1 MTRQSDISS
10 SMQTPA
16 DAVDTMTG
24 VDTTDIDTRQTDSAQ
39 IEHEIQGHRLN
50 AAKSSRVY
58 DWILTG
64 GIIFVALG
72 LLLAPLGLQTYGLVV
87 LSTWAVR
94 AIAVHGLNLTL
105 GYAGQVSLAQAAFMG
120 VGAYT
125 TTLLVLEGGIN
136 FWLAML
142 CGMLVSGGIGFLI
155 GFPALRIREGHYL
168 AFVTLGFGNLIWLF
182 FRNEA
187 WLTNGPLG
195 IRDIPRPSIFGLSL
209 FAPVRFYYFSLV
221 MLLLVTLVVWYIVR
235 SPWGRAFRALRDN
248 SARSESL
255 GLSKTTY
262 TLMAF
267 AIGSAIAGVAGAM
280 QAVLVEFIDP
290 DSFGLVRSLLLIL
303 MLVVGGRGNLAG
315 PFFGAAMVTILPEAL
330 RFTQEYYLIL
340 FATGVILVMLYFPQ
354 GIAGI
359 FPYLRKR
366 FFMERIAS

>member
-1 MTRQSDISS
+1 MSEKKGLETGDQGLGTGVVSDINENINR
-10 SMQTPA
+10 
-16 DAVDTMTG
+16 D
-24 VDTTDIDTRQTDSAQ
+24 
-39 IEHEIQGHRLN
+39 IQGQQLTTARTSRL
-50 AAKSSRVY
+50 Y
-58 DWILTG
+58 DMLIGG
-64 GIIFVALG
+64 GILLVAVG
-72 LLLAPLGLQTYGLVV
+72 LILAPLWLKTYGLVV
-87 LSTWAVR
+87 LSTWAIR
-94 AIAVHGLNLTL
+94 TISVHGLNLTL

-125 TTLLVLEGGIN
+125 TTLLMVTGGIN
-136 FWLAML
+136 FWLAMIA
-142 CGMLVSGGIGFLI
+142 GMILSGVIGFLI

-168 AFVTLGFGNLIWLF
+168 AFVTLGFGNLIWLVL
-182 FRNEA
+182 RNEA

-195 IRDIPRPSIFGLSL
+195 IRDIPRPSIFGFSL
-209 FAPVRFYYFSLV
+209 FEPVRFYYFCLV
-221 MLLLVTLVVWYIVR
+221 MLALVTLAVWYMIR

-267 AIGSAIAGVAGAM
+267 AIGSGIAGIAGAM

-290 DSFGLVRSLLLIL
+290 DSFNLVRSLLLIL

-330 RFTQEYYLIL
+330 RFTQQYYLIL
-340 FATGVILVMLYFPQ
+340 FATAVILCMLYFPQ

-359 FPYLRKR
+359 FPYIRRR
-366 FFMERIAS
+366 FFLREVAK

>member
-1 MTRQSDISS
+1 MRGDKGLGGEGEGIQREVQGRRLAVA
-10 SMQTPA
+10 QT
-16 DAVDTMTG
+16 
-24 VDTTDIDTRQTDSAQ
+24 
-39 IEHEIQGHRLN
+39 
-50 AAKSSRVY
+50 SRAY
-58 DWILTG
+58 DLLIWG
-64 GIIFVALG
+64 GILAVAVG
-72 LLLAPLGLQTYGLVV
+72 LLLAPLWLKTYGLVV

-94 AIAVHGLNLTL
+94 TIAVHGLNLTL

-125 TTLLVLEGGIN
+125 STLLTLNAGVN

-142 CGMLVSGGIGFLI
+142 IGMVISGIIGFLI

-182 FRNEA
+182 FRNES

-195 IRDIPRPSIFGLSL
+195 IRDIPRPSIFGFS
-209 FAPVRFYYFSLV
+209 FFEPIRFYYLCLA
-221 MLLLVTLVVWYIVR
+221 MLLLVTLVIWYIVH
-235 SPWGRAFRALRDN
+235 SPWGRAFKALRDN

-267 AIGSAIAGVAGAM
+267 AIGSGIAGIAGAM

-290 DSFGLVRSLLLIL
+290 DSFSLVRSLLLIL

-354 GIAGI
+354 GIAGF

-366 FFMERIAS
+366 FFLREGR

>member
-1 MTRQSDISS
+1 MSS
-10 SMQTPA
+10 QKEKSSVEENAAINRT
-16 DAVDTMTG
+16 
-24 VDTTDIDTRQTDSAQ
+24 
-39 IEHEIQGHRLN
+39 IQGEELAPKQINRL
-50 AAKSSRVY
+50 Y
-58 DWILTG
+58 DRLISG
-64 GIIFVALG
+64 GILLFAIG
-72 LLLAPLGLQTYGLVV
+72 LLLAPLGLRSYGLVV
-87 LSTWAVR
+87 LSTWVVR
-94 AIAVHGLNLTL
+94 TIAVQGLNLTL

-125 TTLLVLEGGIN
+125 STLLVVNAGFS

-142 CGMLVSGGIGFLI
+142 VGMVISGIIGFLI

-182 FRNEA
+182 FRNES

-195 IRDIPRPSIFGLSL
+195 IRDIPRPSLFGFS
-209 FAPVRFYYFSLV
+209 FFEPVRFYYFCLV
-221 MLLLVTLVVWYIVR
+221 MLLIVTIAVWYMVR
-235 SPWGRAFRALRDN
+235 SPWGRAFKALRDN

-267 AIGSAIAGVAGAM
+267 AIGSAIAGIAGAM

-290 DSFGLVRSLLLIL
+290 DSFSLVRSLLLIL

-340 FATGVILVMLYFPQ
+340 FATAVILCMLYFPQ
-354 GIAGI
+354 GIAGV
-359 FPYLRKR
+359 FPYIRR
-366 FFMERIAS
+366 RYFHNGANGAPS

>member
-1 MTRQSDISS
+1 MSEK
-10 SMQTPA
+10 QTPEQEPSAELALDGA
-16 DAVDTMTG
+16 D
-24 VDTTDIDTRQTDSAQ
+24 IRR
-39 IEHEIQGHRLN
+39 EIQGKRL
-50 AAKSSRVY
+50 ASGEQSRTY
-58 DWILTG
+58 DRLVWG
-64 GIIFVALG
+64 GILLVAIG
-72 LLLAPLGLQTYGLVV
+72 LILAPLGLRTYGLVV

-94 AIAVHGLNLTL
+94 TIAVQGLNLTL

-125 TTLLVLEGGIN
+125 STLLTVSAGLN
-136 FWLAML
+136 FWLAMVV
-142 CGMLVSGGIGFLI
+142 GMLVSGVIGFLI

-182 FRNEA
+182 FRNES

-209 FAPVRFYYFSLV
+209 FEPVRFYYFCLV
-221 MLLLVTLVVWYIVR
+221 MLLLVTLVVWYMVR
-235 SPWGRAFRALRDN
+235 SPWGRAFKALRDN

-267 AIGSAIAGVAGAM
+267 AIGSGIAGIAGAM

-290 DSFGLVRSLLLIL
+290 DSFNLVRSLLLIL

-340 FATGVILVMLYFPQ
+340 FATAVILCMLYFPQ

-359 FPYLRKR
+359 FPYIRRRYFVKG
-366 FFMERIAS
+366 ASS